1 MEFID
6 PILDQYVCDHTAQ
19 EGELLKKI
27 NRETHLEVLQP
38 RMLSGHFQGRVLSMF
53 SKMIKPNRI
62 LEIGTYTGYSA
73 LCLAEGLT
81 AEGKL
86 VTIDVNE
93 ELENRVRGYFD
104 NSEFSQKITYLVG
117 DAIKLMPTINEKW
130 DIVFIDADK
139 LNYLNYYHLVFSS
152 VKVGGYIIADNVLWS
167 GKVADST
174 KQDRETNV
182 LREYNDF
189 VHNDQRVEEVL
200 MPIRDGLMIARKISE

>member
-38 RMLSGHFQGRVLSMF
+38 RMLSGHFQGRVLSIF

-93 ELENRVRGYFD
+93 ELENRVRGYF
-104 NSEFSQKITYLVG
+104 NSSDFSSKITYLVG
-117 DAIKLMPTINEKW
+117 DAIQLIPIISEKW

-189 VHNDQRVEEVL
+189 VHNDRRVEEVL